1 MKIHQY
7 TSIDSLALIL
17 KNKTIR
23 FNRLDNMDDVEE
35 EAKSSLGIRLGGF
48 MFASCWTYSSKESIP
63 LWKMYT
69 PSSRGVRITLDKNMF
84 KKYLISEEDTT
95 SSSMLI
101 NKELKVESIIPLS
114 KMYTDNYTI
123 LNTFWNEDFFY
134 KQIQYVDDIKA
145 IYNSLIQVE
154 NGIVSFQFNNVGAF
168 KHKDW
173 DFQDE
178 CRFRLLIL
186 PHGNISVEDPRYVMY
201 ILECIQKENY
211 APMNSYYLNLK
222 ENILDELTI
231 TLSPFATESDRAIV
245 NTLCKEYAPNA
256 IIADSSLK
264 NRVRLK

>member
-17 KNKTIR
+17 KNKTIK
-23 FNRLDNMDDVEE
+23 FNRLDNMDDIEE

-48 MFASCWTYSSKESIP
+48 IFASCWTYSNNESIP

-69 PSSRGVRITLDKNMF
+69 PTSRGIRISLDKDMF
-84 KKYLISEEDTT
+84 KEYPISDEEILKYHIQ
-95 SSSMLI
+95 
-101 NKELKVESIIPLS
+101 KVEGKKTESAIPLS

-123 LNTFWNEDFFY
+123 LNTFWSEDFFY
-134 KQIQYVDDIKA
+134 KEIKYVDDIKA
-145 IYNSLIQVE
+145 IYNSLIQFE
-154 NGIVSFQFNNVGAF
+154 NGKINLQFNNVGTF

-178 CRFRLLIL
+178 CRFRLQIL
-186 PHGNISVEDPRYVMY
+186 PHGNISVEDPRYIY
-201 ILECIQKENY
+201 YFLECIQKETY
-211 APMNSYYLNLK
+211 PPINSYYLNLK
-222 ENILDELTI
+222 EDIFDELTI

-256 IIADSSLK
+256 IITDSSLK
-264 NRVRLK
+264 SRVRLK